1 MPFFVLA
8 SAVIIF
14 EEIKHQATI
23 FIFANDKRINKYLSW
38 NLRKQKEPKEGMF
51 AASAACR
58 LLNFNR

>member
-23 FIFANDKRINKYLSW
+23 FIFANDKRINKYLFW
-38 NLRKQKEPKEGMF
+38 NLLKKKEPKEGMF
-51 AASAACR
+51 GTPAACK
-58 LLNFNR
+58 LLDFNR